1 MKLFIVLGNQ
11 LFSPRYLNEF
21 KDHIIFMAEDYG
33 LCTFEKHHKFKILL
47 FLSSMRSY
55 RDDLKSKNLCISK
68 SYSLLVEKKVSLVS
82 SKFYQKLFVFL
93 ISFSTILIFPES
105 PKELE
110 NICAS
115 YNSRKICNV
124 W

>member
-1 MKLFIVLGNQ
+1 MKT
-11 LFSPRYLNEF
+11 
-21 KDHIIFMAEDYG
+21 A
-33 LCTFEKHHKFKILL
+33 FEP
-47 FLSSMRSY
+47 
-55 RDDLKSKNLCISK
+55 DLKSKTFCISK
-68 SYSLLVEKKVSLVS
+68 SYPLLVEKEVSLVS
-82 SKFYQKLFVFL
+82 VKFYQKLFVFL

-110 NICAS
+110 NICKN